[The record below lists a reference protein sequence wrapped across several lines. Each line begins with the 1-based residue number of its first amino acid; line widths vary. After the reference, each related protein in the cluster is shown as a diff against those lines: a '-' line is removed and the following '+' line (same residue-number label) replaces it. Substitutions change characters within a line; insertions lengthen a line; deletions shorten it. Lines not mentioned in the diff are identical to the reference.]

1 MTQWTLVDIIF
12 KSKKL
17 EKLCNDDRLAQ
28 REWGKPQADALGHRL
43 DDLRAARSLEDLR
56 HSAGDLHELKGD
68 RAGQL
73 SMKLKGG
80 DRLIVEPS
88 HDPPPRKPDGG
99 LDWSQVTA
107 IRIVEVGDYH
117 D

>member
-1 MTQWTLVDIIF
+1 MDILF

-17 EKLCNDDRLAQ
+17 EALCNDDRLAQ
-28 REWGKPQADALGHRL
+28 KEWGKPQAGLLARRL
-43 DDLRAARSLEDLR
+43 DDLRAARCLEDLR
-56 HSAGDLHELKGD
+56 SAAGDLHELKGD

-80 DRLIVEPS
+80 DRLVIEPGLE
-88 HDPPPRKPDGG
+88 PPPCKPDGG
-99 LDWSQVTA
+99 LDWKQVTA
-107 IRIVEVGDYH
+107 IRVVEVGDYH

>member
-1 MTQWTLVDIIF
+1 VDIIF

-28 REWGKPQADALGHRL
+28 KEWGKPQADVLGRRL
-43 DDLRAARSLEDLR
+43 DDLKAARKLEALR
-56 HSAGDLHELKGD
+56 SAAGDLHELKGD

-80 DRLIVEPS
+80 DRLIIEPA
-88 HDPPPRKPDGG
+88 HDPPPQKADGG
-99 LDWSQVTA
+99 STG
-107 IRIVEVGDYH
+107 IK
-117 D
+117 